1 MKPRQP
7 GNTCNRV
14 FLRCQLRQTDT
25 LEDERAADLI
35 FACPSCFFRQGH
47 FFIPTLSGGL
57 DDYNHDEIPKVFVH
71 V

>member
-7 GNTCNRV
+7 GKTFYTV

-25 LEDERAADLI
+25 LEDERAAELN
-35 FACPSCFFRQGH
+35 FACPSCFSVRGI
-47 FFIPTLSGGL
+47 FFIPTLSGGF
-57 DDYNHDEIPKVFVH
+57 DDYNHDEVSKVFIH